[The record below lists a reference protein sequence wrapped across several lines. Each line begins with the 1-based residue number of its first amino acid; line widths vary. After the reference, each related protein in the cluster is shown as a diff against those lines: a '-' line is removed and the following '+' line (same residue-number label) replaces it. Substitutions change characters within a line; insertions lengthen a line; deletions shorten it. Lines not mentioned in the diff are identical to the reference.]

1 MERRDKNG
9 EEASKEV
16 TAVGSGSANEWGALG
31 VRGAP
36 APQPCLTPEQ
46 RELLGY
52 LYQILLHCYLKVSV
66 VVDYSELPGCPS
78 FIRATLTARENPEA
92 NSGWC

>member
-1 MERRDKNG
+1 MERRDRKG
-9 EEASKEV
+9 KEASKEV
-16 TAVGSGSANEWGALG
+16 TTVDSGSADAWGALG
-31 VRGAP
+31 VRVAP

-52 LYQILLHCYLKVSV
+52 LYQVLIRCYLKAPG

-78 FIRATLTARENPEA
+78 FIRATLMARENPEA
-92 NSGWC
+92 NNGWC